1 MHELGIVLNVIDRV
15 EEIAKENNVKKVTKL
30 TLEIG
35 EVSSI
40 VPSYFSDCFEW
51 AKKKTDYMKD
61 TELEMIILE
70 GLSYCRDCKKTYK
83 TTEYAKKCPHCGSD
97 DTYLVTGDEMRIK
110 DIEVIG
116 YKNGAV
122 FFYSSVN
129 IYTFK

>member
-1 MHELGIVLNVIDRV
+1 MHDLGIVLNVIDRV
-15 EEIAKENNVKKVTKL
+15 EEIAKENKVKKVTKL

-83 TTEYAKKCPHCGSD
+83 TTEYSKKCPHCGSD

-116 YKNGAV
+116 
-122 FFYSSVN
+122 
-129 IYTFK
+129 

>member
-15 EEIAKENNVKKVTKL
+15 EEIAKENKVKKVTKL

-61 TELEMIILE
+61 TEL
-70 GLSYCRDCKKTYK
+70 K
-83 TTEYAKKCPHCGSD
+83 
-97 DTYLVTGDEMRIK
+97 
-110 DIEVIG
+110 
-116 YKNGAV
+116 
-122 FFYSSVN
+122 
-129 IYTFK
+129 

>member
-70 GLSYCRDCKKTYK
+70 GLSYCR
-83 TTEYAKKCPHCGSD
+83 E
-97 DTYLVTGDEMRIK
+97 
-110 DIEVIG
+110 
-116 YKNGAV
+116 
-122 FFYSSVN
+122 
-129 IYTFK
+129 

>member
-15 EEIAKENNVKKVTKL
+15 EEIAKENKVKEVTKL

-51 AKKKTDYMKD
+51 AKKKTDYMED

-70 GLSYCRDCKKTYK
+70 GLSYCRDCKKMS
-83 TTEYAKKCPHCGSD
+83 A
-97 DTYLVTGDEMRIK
+97 LRQ
-110 DIEVIG
+110 
-116 YKNGAV
+116 
-122 FFYSSVN
+122 
-129 IYTFK
+129 

>member
-70 GLSYCRDCKKTYK
+70 GLSYCRDCKKTYN
-83 TTEYAKKCPHCGSD
+83 TTEYEKKCPHCGSD
-97 DTYLVTGDEMRIK
+97 NTYLVTGDEMRIK

-116 YKNGAV
+116 
-122 FFYSSVN
+122 
-129 IYTFK
+129 

>member
-51 AKKKTDYMKD
+51 A
-61 TELEMIILE
+61 E
-70 GLSYCRDCKKTYK
+70 
-83 TTEYAKKCPHCGSD
+83 
-97 DTYLVTGDEMRIK
+97 
-110 DIEVIG
+110 
-116 YKNGAV
+116 KNGLYERHRA
-122 FFYSSVN
+122 
-129 IYTFK
+129 

>member
-83 TTEYAKKCPHCGSD
+83 TTEYAKKCPLCGSD
-97 DTYLVTGDEMRIK
+97 NTYLVTGDEMRIK

-116 YKNGAV
+116 
-122 FFYSSVN
+122 
-129 IYTFK
+129 

>member
-15 EEIAKENNVKKVTKL
+15 EEIAKENKVKKVTKL

-83 TTEYAKKCPHCGSD
+83 TTEYAKNVRTAAVTIHILSPATRCG
-97 DTYLVTGDEMRIK
+97 
-110 DIEVIG
+110 
-116 YKNGAV
+116 
-122 FFYSSVN
+122 
-129 IYTFK
+129 

>member
-1 MHELGIVLNVIDRV
+1 MHELGIVLSVIDRV

-83 TTEYAKKCPHCGSD
+83 TTEYAKKRPHCGSD

-116 YKNGAV
+116 
-122 FFYSSVN
+122 
-129 IYTFK
+129 

>member
-51 AKKKTDYMKD
+51 AKKRR
-61 TELEMIILE
+61 II
-70 GLSYCRDCKKTYK
+70 
-83 TTEYAKKCPHCGSD
+83 
-97 DTYLVTGDEMRIK
+97 
-110 DIEVIG
+110 
-116 YKNGAV
+116 
-122 FFYSSVN
+122 
-129 IYTFK
+129 

>member
-61 TELEMIILE
+61 TELEMII
-70 GLSYCRDCKKTYK
+70 K

-97 DTYLVTGDEMRIK
+97 NTYLVTGDEMRIK

-116 YKNGAV
+116 
-122 FFYSSVN
+122 
-129 IYTFK
+129 

>member
-15 EEIAKENNVKKVTKL
+15 EEIAKENKVKKVTKL

-83 TTEYAKKCPHCGSD
+83 TTEYAK
-97 DTYLVTGDEMRIK
+97 
-110 DIEVIG
+110 
-116 YKNGAV
+116 
-122 FFYSSVN
+122 
-129 IYTFK
+129 

>member
-97 DTYLVTGDEMRIK
+97 DTYLVTGDERRIK

-116 YKNGAV
+116 
-122 FFYSSVN
+122 
-129 IYTFK
+129 

>member
-15 EEIAKENNVKKVTKL
+15 EEIAKENKVKEVTKL

-61 TELEMIILE
+61 TELE
-70 GLSYCRDCKKTYK
+70 
-83 TTEYAKKCPHCGSD
+83 
-97 DTYLVTGDEMRIK
+97 
-110 DIEVIG
+110 
-116 YKNGAV
+116 
-122 FFYSSVN
+122 
-129 IYTFK
+129 

>member
-15 EEIAKENNVKKVTKL
+15 EEIAKENKVKKVTKL

-70 GLSYCRDCKKTYK
+70 GLSYCRRSEEHTS
-83 TTEYAKKCPHCGSD
+83 ELQS
-97 DTYLVTGDEMRIK
+97 R
-110 DIEVIG
+110 
-116 YKNGAV
+116 
-122 FFYSSVN
+122 
-129 IYTFK
+129 

>member
-15 EEIAKENNVKKVTKL
+15 EEIAKENKVKEVTKL

-70 GLSYCRDCKKTYK
+70 GLSYCRDCKKLIRPPNTQK
-83 TTEYAKKCPHCGSD
+83 NVRTAAVTIHILSPATRCG
-97 DTYLVTGDEMRIK
+97 
-110 DIEVIG
+110 
-116 YKNGAV
+116 
-122 FFYSSVN
+122 
-129 IYTFK
+129 

>member
-15 EEIAKENNVKKVTKL
+15 EEIAKENKVKKVTKL

-70 GLSYCRDCKKTYK
+70 GLSYCRDCKKTYL

-116 YKNGAV
+116 
-122 FFYSSVN
+122 
-129 IYTFK
+129 

>member
-15 EEIAKENNVKKVTKL
+15 EEIAKENKVKKVTKL

-83 TTEYAKKCPHCGSD
+83 TTEIRKKMSA
-97 DTYLVTGDEMRIK
+97 LRQ
-110 DIEVIG
+110 
-116 YKNGAV
+116 
-122 FFYSSVN
+122 
-129 IYTFK
+129 

>member
-61 TELEMIILE
+61 TELE
-70 GLSYCRDCKKTYK
+70 
-83 TTEYAKKCPHCGSD
+83 
-97 DTYLVTGDEMRIK
+97 
-110 DIEVIG
+110 
-116 YKNGAV
+116 
-122 FFYSSVN
+122 
-129 IYTFK
+129 

>member
-15 EEIAKENNVKKVTKL
+15 EEIAKENKVKKVTKL

-40 VPSYFSDCFEW
+40 VQSYFSDCFEW

-97 DTYLVTGDEMRIK
+97 NTYLVTGDEMRIK

-116 YKNGAV
+116 
-122 FFYSSVN
+122 
-129 IYTFK
+129 

>member
-70 GLSYCRDCKKTYK
+70 GLSYCRDCNKTYK
-83 TTEYAKKCPHCGSD
+83 
-97 DTYLVTGDEMRIK
+97 R
-110 DIEVIG
+110 
-116 YKNGAV
+116 YKN
-122 FFYSSVN
+122 S
-129 IYTFK
+129 

>member
-51 AKKKTDYMKD
+51 AKIKTDYMKD
-61 TELEMIILE
+61 AELEMSILE

-83 TTEYAKKCPHCGSD
+83 TTEYAKKCPDCGSD
-97 DTYLVTGDEMRIK
+97 NTYLVTATRCG
-110 DIEVIG
+110 
-116 YKNGAV
+116 
-122 FFYSSVN
+122 
-129 IYTFK
+129 

>member
-15 EEIAKENNVKKVTKL
+15 EEIAKENKVKKVTKL

-70 GLSYCRDCKKTYK
+70 GLSYLSLIHISEPTRR
-83 TTEYAKKCPHCGSD
+83 S
-97 DTYLVTGDEMRIK
+97 
-110 DIEVIG
+110 
-116 YKNGAV
+116 
-122 FFYSSVN
+122 
-129 IYTFK
+129 

>member
-40 VPSYFSDCFEW
+40 VSSYFSDCFEW

-83 TTEYAKKCPHCGSD
+83 TTEYAKNVRTAAVTIHILSPATRCG
-97 DTYLVTGDEMRIK
+97 
-110 DIEVIG
+110 
-116 YKNGAV
+116 
-122 FFYSSVN
+122 
-129 IYTFK
+129 

>member
-83 TTEYAKKCPHCGSD
+83 TTKYAKKCPHCGSD

-116 YKNGAV
+116 
-122 FFYSSVN
+122 
-129 IYTFK
+129 

>member
-15 EEIAKENNVKKVTKL
+15 EEIAKENKVKKVTKL

-83 TTEYAKKCPHCGSD
+83 TTEYAKKCTHCGSD
-97 DTYLVTGDEMRIK
+97 NTYLVTGDEMRIK

-116 YKNGAV
+116 
-122 FFYSSVN
+122 
-129 IYTFK
+129 

>member
-40 VPSYFSDCFEW
+40 VPSYFSGCFEW

-116 YKNGAV
+116 
-122 FFYSSVN
+122 
-129 IYTFK
+129 